1 MFFGVLTYEATE
13 YFTAFT
19 YILVGLSILGI
30 YLLLKKLKT
39 IIKGRVSVGRRDLS
53 KSTNVKISKIKSL
66 LLYVSDSKTTIFI
79 FDLQLFLGNKIIFI
93 SECQLLNRRSKQ
105 G

>member
-1 MFFGVLTYEATE
+1 MFFGVLTYEVNE

-30 YLLLKKLKT
+30 YLLFKKLIT
-39 IIKGRVSVGRRDLS
+39 IVKGRVSVGRRDLS
-53 KSTNVKISKIKSL
+53 ESTNVKISKIRSL

-79 FDLQLFLGNKIIFI
+79 FGLQLFLRNKFIFSFRI
-93 SECQLLNRRSKQ
+93 SIVK
-105 G
+105 